1 MRIEPRRGCG
11 FLAALLLIGAAS
23 PSPAAD
29 QPRPTG
35 AASSQ
40 QLSELLRDVINRGA
54 DLYNNGDR
62 NGCYRLFQG
71 ALMVFRAQLSD
82 PDLRKA
88 IDAGVAEAEQMPSV
102 DQRAHALRRVL
113 DGVRVKVKAQRAN
126 VGSSE
131 MPRERP
137 EKKAAQPANV
147 PDSKPP
153 EKRPETKTQP
163 PKAPASKTT
172 EERPETIRPPKLES
186 TTLWDRL
193 GGDSGVKKVIDD
205 FVDLAASDR
214 KVNFDRN
221 GKFKLDAAAVTRL
234 KEQLRDFIS
243 QATGGPYS
251 YRGKS
256 MKEVHRG
263 MGITN
268 AEFDALAA
276 DLKQALE
283 RNGVGAADIEQVMQV
298 VGAARADI
306 VEGSAA
312 SEKKPAD
319 KKP

>member
-29 QPRPTG
+29 QPKATG

-71 ALMVFRAQLSD
+71 ALMVLRAQLSD
-82 PDLRKA
+82 QDLRKT

-113 DGVRVKVKAQRAN
+113 DGVRVRVKAQRAN
-126 VGSSE
+126 AGGSE

-137 EKKAAQPANV
+137 ETKRQLGKP
-147 PDSKPP
+147 PDPKPP
-153 EKRPETKTQP
+153 EIRPETKTQP
-163 PKAPASKTT
+163 PKAPASKTP
-172 EERPETIRPPKLES
+172 EERPETIRPPKVES
-186 TTLWDRL
+186 STLWDRL

-221 GKFKLDAAAVTRL
+221 GKFKLDAAALTLL
-234 KEQLRDFIS
+234 KGQLRDFIS

-251 YRGKS
+251 SRGKS
-256 MKEVHRG
+256 MKEAHRG

-276 DLKQALE
+276 DLKKALE
-283 RNGVGAADIEQVMQV
+283 RNGVGTADIEQVMQV
-298 VGAARADI
+298 VGATRADI
-306 VEGSAA
+306 VEGSPAP
-312 SEKKPAD
+312 EKKPAD
-319 KKP
+319 KTP

>member
-11 FLAALLLIGAAS
+11 FLAVLLLVGVAS
-23 PSPAAD
+23 PSPAD
-29 QPRPTG
+29 QPKAAG

-71 ALMVFRAQLSD
+71 ALMVLRAQFSD
-82 PDLRKA
+82 QDLRKA

-113 DGVRVKVKAQRAN
+113 DGVRVRVKAQRAN
-126 VGSSE
+126 AGGSD

-137 EKKAAQPANV
+137 ETKRQLGKP
-147 PDSKPP
+147 PDPKPP
-153 EKRPETKTQP
+153 EIRPETKTQP
-163 PKAPASKTT
+163 PKAPASKTP

-186 TTLWDRL
+186 TTLWERL
-193 GGDSGVKKVIDD
+193 GGDNGVKKVIDD
-205 FVDLAASDR
+205 FVDLATSDR

-221 GKFKLDAAAVTRL
+221 GKFKLDAAAVTLL
-234 KEQLRDFIS
+234 KGQLRDFIS
-243 QATGGPYS
+243 EATTGGPYT

-256 MKEVHRG
+256 MKEAHRG

-276 DLKQALE
+276 DLEKALK
-283 RNGVGAADIEQVMQV
+283 RNGVGAGDIEQVMQLV
-298 VGAARADI
+298 SATRADI

-312 SEKKPAD
+312 PEKKPGD
-319 KKP
+319 KGP